1 MLHEKGYN
9 RNLQLI
15 SLKIIMEVRIIKS
28 GRPTY
33 WYSSLIDNVYLVKEE
48 CGNYTI
54 LNNDDPHNGIRAGYA
69 YIDKEDCVIKDT
81 FLPTKFIRKC
91 CIK

>member
-1 MLHEKGYN
+1 
-9 RNLQLI
+9 
-15 SLKIIMEVRIIKS
+15 MEVRIIKS